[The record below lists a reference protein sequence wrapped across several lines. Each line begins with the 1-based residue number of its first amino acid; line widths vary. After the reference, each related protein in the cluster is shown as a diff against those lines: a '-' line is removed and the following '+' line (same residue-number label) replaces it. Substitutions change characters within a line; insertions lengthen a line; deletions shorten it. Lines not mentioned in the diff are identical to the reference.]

1 MATRSNSP
9 VAARWWGS
17 GVGEAPGGFIDY
29 ARYLFV
35 ADGGKARREL
45 GFEAR
50 HTSRDALMASL
61 EYRYPDTA
69 RRAKEQRERER
80 EEADSREAQA

>member
-1 MATRSNSP
+1 MA
-9 VAARWWGS
+9 
-17 GVGEAPGGFIDY
+17 F
-29 ARYLFV
+29 
-35 ADGGKARREL
+35 
-45 GFEAR
+45 
-50 HTSRDALMASL
+50 L